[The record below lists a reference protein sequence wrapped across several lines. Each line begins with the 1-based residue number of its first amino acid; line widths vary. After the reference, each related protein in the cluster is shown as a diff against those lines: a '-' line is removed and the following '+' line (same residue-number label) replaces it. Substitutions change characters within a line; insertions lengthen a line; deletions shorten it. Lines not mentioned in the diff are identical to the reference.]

1 MSENNYKAEIK
12 YSSRELTGRE
22 RIKLKDVA
30 DANKLDDIIEWDDE
44 IVIDVDLY
52 AELLVYN
59 PKSEKAEYPL
69 YIVVDT
75 KGEKYYTGSNPFWS
89 SFTDIIDE
97 LLASGEEL
105 KGIKIYKKDSKNYA
119 GKKFITCGLE

>member
-1 MSENNYKAEIK
+1 MSENNYKVEIK

-52 AELLVYN
+52 AELLVHN

-75 KGEKYYTGSNPFWS
+75 KGEKYYRGSNPFWS

>member
-1 MSENNYKAEIK
+1 MSENNYKVEIK

-52 AELLVYN
+52 AELLVHN

-75 KGEKYYTGSNPFWS
+75 KGEKYYTGSNVFWS